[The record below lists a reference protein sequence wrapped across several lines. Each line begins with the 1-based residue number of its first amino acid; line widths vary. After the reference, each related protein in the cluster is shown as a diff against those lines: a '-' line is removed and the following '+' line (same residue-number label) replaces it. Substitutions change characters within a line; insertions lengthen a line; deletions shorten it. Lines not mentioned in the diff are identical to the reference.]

1 MIEERAVV
9 IGVEQ
14 DIASLE
20 VVRRT
25 ACGLCGQTRGCGISL
40 FGRLFGHRNNIFKA
54 QNSIHAKAGDNVIV
68 AIEEHAVLNSALM
81 LYGIP
86 LAALL
91 LGAILGNVLSSGGTP
106 QTDAYALVGAAAG
119 LLLGLGWVKGHA
131 VAQDI
136 SARYQPTIL
145 RLADDANV
153 VNFKCE

>member
-9 IGVEQ
+9 IGIEQ

-20 VVRRT
+20 VVRRS
-25 ACGLCGQTRGCGISL
+25 ACGLCDQTRGCGISL
-40 FGRLFGHRNNIFKA
+40 FGHRNNVFKA
-54 QNSIHAKAGDNVIV
+54 QNSIHAKAGDDVIV
-68 AIEEHAVLNSALM
+68 AIEEHAVLGSAL
-81 LYGIP
+81 LVYGIP

-91 LGAILGNVLSSGGTP
+91 LGAILGNALSSGSTS
-106 QTDAYALVGAAAG
+106 QADAYALIGAAAG

-131 VAQDI
+131 AARDI
-136 SARYQPTIL
+136 NKRYRPTIL